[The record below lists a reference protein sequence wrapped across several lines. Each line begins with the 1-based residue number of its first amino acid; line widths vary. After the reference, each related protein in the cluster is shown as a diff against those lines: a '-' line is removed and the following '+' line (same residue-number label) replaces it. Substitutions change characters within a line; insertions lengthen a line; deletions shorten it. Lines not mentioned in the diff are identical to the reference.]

1 LTVAL
6 GAGTAVSQVPA
17 RSGIYALIVVPQ
29 SRPIPA
35 WSSLG
40 LEDSFTDG
48 VAMRLVERGS
58 SAPVSLPYALFSV
71 RSLDG
76 ASVKA

>member
-1 LTVAL
+1 VGL

-17 RSGIYALIVVPQ
+17 RDGIYALIVVPQ
-29 SRPIPA
+29 SQRMPV
-35 WSSLG
+35 WGTLG
-40 LEDSFTDG
+40 LEDSVTDG

-58 SAPVSLPYALFSV
+58 SAPVGLPYALFSV
-71 RSLDG
+71 RSLTG